1 VLFKIITKKCADYET
16 TGFYQLQ
23 GRIPWTDIAEYPSR
37 HMTKKSR
44 PDSDYK
50 LEEPSHMKSD
60 GVDAWLKHWLKM
72 QKKGSTPLVLKDGSD
87 KSSESHVNKDPKI
100 VDRRKGKKRY
110 VEPDSDDEA
119 TEINDGVLDAARAK
133 KKKGTD
139 GPSLPKS
146 PYSVGTISQ
155 SRRTFLASLSD
166 DKHYKN
172 LLLLLSATKVSN
184 SLSESSSTNKW
195 VGR

>member
-1 VLFKIITKKCADYET
+1 MCADYET

-23 GRIPWTDIAEYPSR
+23 GRIPWTDIAEHPSH

-44 PDSDYK
+44 PDSNYK

-72 QKKGSTPLVLKDGSD
+72 QKKGSKPLVLKDGSD
-87 KSSESHVNKDPKI
+87 KPSEAHGNTDPKV

-110 VEPDSDDEA
+110 VEPDDDDEA
-119 TEINDGVLDAARAK
+119 NKINDGVLDASRTNR
-133 KKKGTD
+133 KKGTD
-139 GPSLPKS
+139 GPSLPQS
-146 PYSVGTISQ
+146 PHSVGTILQ
-155 SRRTFLASLSD
+155 SRQTFLASLSS

-172 LLLLLSATKVSN
+172 LLLLLFSAKVSN
-184 SLSESSSTNKW
+184 SLTESSSINQW
-195 VGR
+195 VGW